1 MTNSQYKAPNYI
13 VSADDD
19 DEYDNTEYKDNN
31 SGCITGCVRILG
43 ALAIIMMMYMLVSKS
58 NQKPNPQRAIHQ
70 EIRHNVD
77 TCSKITDTFNIKTR

>member
-19 DEYDNTEYKDNN
+19 DEYDSKEYKNN
-31 SGCITGCVRILG
+31 NGCVTGCARILG
-43 ALAIIMMMYMLVSKS
+43 ALAIIMTMYMLVSKS
-58 NQKPNPQRAIHQ
+58 NQKHNAQRVIHQ

>member
-1 MTNSQYKAPNYI
+1 MTNSLHRVPNNT
-13 VSADDD
+13 VS
-19 DEYDNTEYKDNN
+19 KDGNN
-31 SGCITGCVRILG
+31 GCISGSVRILC

-58 NQKPNPQRAIHQ
+58 NQKNNPQRILPK